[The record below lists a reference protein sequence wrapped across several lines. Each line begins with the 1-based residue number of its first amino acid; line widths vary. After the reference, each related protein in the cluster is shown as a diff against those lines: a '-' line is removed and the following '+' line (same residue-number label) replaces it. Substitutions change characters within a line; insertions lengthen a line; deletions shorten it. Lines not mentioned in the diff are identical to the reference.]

1 MKIKP
6 KGRKI
11 YKTKEKNYYGKS
23 PLGKFLSGALTVL
36 LIGGIGFIGYSAAEP
51 IINYSKRIDDDPIV
65 PTDFTESFTET
76 TTEPTS
82 GIASQPAHPAVTKA
96 PEPPAAV
103 RDDFTAAVL
112 PENAMISIE
121 AITGAIAAVPS
132 GSVEYIEVPLKLR
145 GGKLMYA
152 SQIPAASNSGAVQS
166 QLTVQEIAQVI
177 GNSGYKPAA
186 SISVFEDSILPA
198 TYPETGYITL
208 DTGSQWIDNDVSS
221 GGKPW
226 ITPYSDNAVEYLS
239 AIADEITRAGFD
251 RIVCSDLK
259 YPEFRE
265 SDLMLLDERLG
276 RSDRCMG
283 LTAAANLM
291 YTKALSNGASM
302 MIEVSA
308 ADIMRG
314 SADILQPMLLSAN
327 SVVVNIDTDMLAQG
341 IEING
346 EVVGSGSTPEEITEK
361 CLGIVREE
369 LLDFNVTVR
378 ISGAS
383 KPADELLKAKDKAAG
398 MGFSSFVIG

>member
-36 LIGGIGFIGYSAAEP
+36 LIGGIGFIGYSVAEP

-65 PTDFTESFTET
+65 TTEFTEPFTET
-76 TTEPTS
+76 PTDPVS
-82 GIASQPAHPAVTKA
+82 GIDGQPTQPVVTKA
-96 PEPPAAV
+96 PEPPVAV

-112 PENAMISIE
+112 SENAMVSVE
-121 AITGAIAAVPS
+121 AISSAIAAVPS

-177 GNSGYKPAA
+177 ESSGYKPAA
-186 SISVFEDSILPA
+186 VISVFEDSILPA

-239 AIADEITRAGFD
+239 AIAEEITRAGFD

-259 YPEFRE
+259 YPDFRE

>member
-51 IINYSKRIDDDPIV
+51 IINYTKRIDDDHIV
-65 PTDFTESFTET
+65 PTDITEPFTET
-76 TTEPTS
+76 STELTS
-82 GIASQPAHPAVTKA
+82 VVTGLPAQPAVTKA
-96 PEPPAAV
+96 PEPPAEV

-112 PENAMISIE
+112 SENAMVSIE
-121 AITGAIAAVPS
+121 AISGAIASVPS

-166 QLTVQEIAQVI
+166 QLTVQEIAQAIVS
-177 GNSGYKPAA
+177 SGYKPAA

-208 DTGSQWIDNDVSS
+208 DTGSQWHDNDVSI
-221 GGKPW
+221 GGNPW

-251 RIVCSDLK
+251 RIVCYDLK
-259 YPEFRE
+259 YPDFRE
-265 SDLMLLDERLG
+265 SDLLILDERLG

-327 SVVVNIDTDMLAQG
+327 SVVVNIDTDVLGQG

-346 EVVGSGSTPEEITEK
+346 EAVGFGGTPEEITEK

-383 KPADELLKAKDKAAG
+383 KSADELLKAKDKAAE
-398 MGFSSFVIG
+398 MGFGSFVIG